1 MKLGD
6 GRKVAMHESPK
17 CAERD
22 RLSSECSQLLSE
34 WLASKDDVAQT
45 KKNTALYAKKVERM
59 KQALRKLKAA
69 QAKLTQHT
77 IREHGCW

>member
-6 GRKVAMHESPK
+6 GRKVKMHESPK

-22 RLSSECSQLLSE
+22 RLSSECSRLLGE
-34 WLASKDDVAQT
+34 WLACKDDVAQT
-45 KKNTALYAKKVERM
+45 KKNAPSYAQKVGQM
-59 KQALRKLKAA
+59 KEAHRRLKAA
-69 QAKLTQHT
+69 NATLTQHA